1 MSRDALLVVS
11 FGGPEKSE
19 DVMPFLR
26 NVVLGRNV
34 PDERLREVAAHYE
47 RFGGR
52 SPIND
57 QNRALISA
65 LRAELDAHG
74 PRLPIYWGNRNWAP
88 YLADAVRQMQA
99 DGIDR
104 AFAFVTSAFSSYSGC
119 RQYLEDIERARAEVG
134 AGAPEIR
141 RLPAL
146 HDDPGFLEACAERL
160 RDVVAGGDD
169 VAVVFT
175 AHSIPRAMAGGC
187 DYEAQLRQASQRVA
201 DAVGVR
207 DTTLAFQ
214 SRSGPPTQPWLEPDV
229 NDALRQ
235 IAAAG
240 KRKVAILPI
249 GFLSDHM
256 EVVFD
261 LDVEARATAD
271 ELGLELRRAPTV
283 GTHPALLRTIRE
295 SLGRGW
301 PAACREGCCP
311 SGRAARP

>member
-1 MSRDALLVVS
+1 
-11 FGGPEKSE
+11 
-19 DVMPFLR
+19 
-26 NVVLGRNV
+26 
-34 PDERLREVAAHYE
+34 
-47 RFGGR
+47 
-52 SPIND
+52 
-57 QNRALISA
+57 
-65 LRAELDAHG
+65 
-74 PRLPIYWGNRNWAP
+74 
-88 YLADAVRQMQA
+88 
-99 DGIDR
+99 
-104 AFAFVTSAFSSYSGC
+104 
-119 RQYLEDIERARAEVG
+119 
-134 AGAPEIR
+134 
-141 RLPAL
+141 
-146 HDDPGFLEACAERL
+146 
-160 RDVVAGGDD
+160 
-169 VAVVFT
+169 
-175 AHSIPRAMAGGC
+175 
-187 DYEAQLRQASQRVA
+187 
-201 DAVGVR
+201 VR